1 MKTFSRIL
9 AAAAAAMMVATPAM
23 GAGYYDKPEQ
33 HAWSFDGPFGEYDRQ
48 AVQRGFQVYQQ
59 VCSACHGLKHVAF
72 RHLGQPGGPFEEVV
86 IDGVEQTFDNPND
99 NPVVAAIAAEYF
111 VSDLDDIGDTI
122 ERAGRPADMF
132 PYPFANEAQA
142 RAANGGAYPPDLS
155 IMVRARHYGADYIR
169 SLLMGYDQE
178 PPADLDIRPG
188 SYYNPYMPGRIIAM
202 PPQLMDGIIEYA
214 DGTEATVEQMA
225 TDLTYF
231 LAWTA
236 DPHMEA
242 RKRMGLMVMIY
253 LFGLAVLL
261 YASYRKIWSR
271 VKH

>member
-9 AAAAAAMMVATPAM
+9 AAAAAAMMAASPAM

-33 HAWSFDGPFGEYDRQ
+33 YDWSFNGPFGEYDRQ

-59 VCSACHGLKHVAF
+59 VCAACHGLKYVAF
-72 RHLGQPGGPFEEVV
+72 RHLGQRGGPFEIVE

-99 NPVVAAIAAEYF
+99 NPVVASIAAEYF
-111 VSDLDDIGDTI
+111 IQDIDDIGDTI
-122 ERAGRPADMF
+122 ERPGRPSDMF

-155 IMVRARHYGADYIR
+155 VIVKARHYGANYIR

-202 PPQLMDGIIEYA
+202 PPQLMDGMIEYA

-231 LAWTA
+231 LAWA
-236 DPHMEA
+236 SDPHMEA

-253 LFGLAVLL
+253 LFGLALLL